1 MFNSFFSKLLRN
13 NNLSKLTD
21 DEFKFLFDENQSN
34 DEFIVFDTETTG
46 LNPKKD
52 EILSI
57 GAVKI
62 KGNKILTSET
72 FEVYLK
78 PLKSISL
85 KSIEIHGIRPCDL
98 HNATNTEQGIKE
110 FLNFIGSRPLI
121 GYYLEFDVAMINKYI
136 KPMLG
141 IKLPNKMIEVS
152 EIYFEKR
159 IRLIPQG
166 NIDLRFDTILKN
178 CSIPNMGVH
187 NSVNDAIMTAMIYLN
202 LTKEKLNVRNTSKTS
217 F

>member
-1 MFNSFFSKLLRN
+1 MFSFISDFRQNRN
-13 NNLSKLTD
+13 LARLK
-21 DEFKFLFDENQSN
+21 DEEFRFLFDESKN
-34 DEFIVFDTETTG
+34 DEYIVFDTETTG
-46 LNPKKD
+46 LNPKEA

-62 KGNKILTSET
+62 KDNKILTSQT

-78 PLKSISL
+78 NTKEISS

-98 HNATNTEQGIKE
+98 QNATDVEEGVKE
-110 FLNFIGSRPLI
+110 FLKFIGSRPLI

-152 EIYFEKR
+152 EIYFDKTVA
-159 IRLIPQG
+159 LIPQG

-178 CSIPNMGVH
+178 CEVPDMGAH
-187 NSVNDAIMTAMIYLN
+187 NAVNDAIMTAMIYLK
-202 LTKEKLNVRNTSKTS
+202 LTKQK
-217 F
+217 